1 MARSNKEILA
11 MLLGQKKKKKGLFAT
26 PSSAALAYKDATDMD
41 KLYKT
46 DPRLLYGRGLM
57 KSAAGRTPKNVGE
70 GISKAADAIFG
81 ALAMREGLEDVR
93 EKERIAKEN
102 LFKEMQQTKADIE
115 YGDLIS
121 RTGRK
126 KWTDPDTGEISRE
139 LPKGRLGTIGALGE
153 RDLSSTGLNYLMGLR
168 KEQRKTEDE
177 DRKRALNL
185 EDYITKKEFD
195 AKLDSEKVTRKLERD
210 LQQKS
215 LTKGRIDLMAGAR
228 NALYNGTPV
237 IFNESGNKIQE
248 SHPKGVN
255 ALYEWIKNNVQEAD
269 MPFMSEKIESLITEF
284 GKVQKQ
290 EKMFLNKK
298 EIESLKQV
306 NRIKIID
313 YKNFEKQNQNMMERY
328 GKELVK
334 GKDGKYTLKET
345 DLSVMVR
352 HRSKE
357 EKQIEDK
364 LRKLNIDPTK
374 ATEKQKINAYNLV
387 SKENFTKKL
396 ISKMPS
402 GVAAEL
408 LASGEN
414 LNDGNRSRLIR
425 RAMRKVQ
432 KNNIMVSAIKGAGG
446 ESMKKVNA
454 VRSTL
459 VDLDMIEQM
468 VQRIFRNKNLM
479 GRIKQATVQGI
490 NKITQSNN
498 DMVILQGLI
507 DAVGPGLA
515 RTLGH
520 TGVLTELDISSVKK
534 LLPKMWGFL
543 GLPDSEKVALE
554 KVRTYRNI
562 IINKIRT
569 SKKGNVIIDKDGN
582 VSTPFLENMTGG
594 LNKKNNTQNKEKNN
608 AQNWMKKHL
617 NN

>member
-1 MARSNKEILA
+1 
-11 MLLGQKKKKKGLFAT
+11 
-26 PSSAALAYKDATDMD
+26 
-41 KLYKT
+41 
-46 DPRLLYGRGLM
+46 M